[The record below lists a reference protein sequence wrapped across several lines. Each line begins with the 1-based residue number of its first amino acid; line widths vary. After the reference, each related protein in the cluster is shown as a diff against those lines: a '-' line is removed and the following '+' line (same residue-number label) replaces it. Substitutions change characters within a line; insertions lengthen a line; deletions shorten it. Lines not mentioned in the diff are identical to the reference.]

1 MRWWN
6 VAATVVVVM
15 VVVQEVDASNI
26 LILAPIGTRS
36 HKIFYMAIA
45 EVLAARNHKVTFVTG
60 YKSSKN
66 TTNIREVFLPDGEMY
81 RNVPNMFTSTQNEL
95 FIKLAMDMPKSCANA
110 LGSEAIQGIKEEHY
124 DLVMLSVVMTECLY
138 SLIHKLQVPYI
149 HLHPMALTAINSDV
163 AHSVHF
169 SSMVPNVFLN
179 LIYPLSFT
187 ERIYNAI
194 YDATFNLFYHL
205 VLFSMMEAE
214 CRQMKL
220 CQEDTPLSQIR
231 LNGTLFIINSVEAL
245 EIPIRPYTATVVH
258 AGGIHCR
265 PAQPL
270 PQELEDWVAEA
281 GDAGFI
287 FFSLG
292 SVVKAST
299 MPEEYR
305 RVLVEVFASLKQRV
319 LWKWD
324 EETMEDLPANVRLAK
339 WIPQQDILGDPRLR
353 LFITHGG
360 LLSSQEATY
369 HGVPLLG
376 IPVFADQQ
384 YNVRQIRMEGWGR
397 FVHWKDLTYDTLR
410 QPILEILQ
418 DTKIREVVTRRQA
431 VMKDQPMSPGQWMT
445 YWVEYAL
452 RHGGAPHLRSPFAT
466 MPWYK
471 MYNVDVWLLVLVVST
486 LAVILTFFILRAFLH
501 AFICA
506 FPRAVYTR
514 LSTLTK
520 YKKQ

>member
-138 SLIHKLQVPYI
+138 SLIHKLQDGGRVP
-149 HLHPMALTAINSDV
+149 ADEA
-163 AHSVHF
+163 
-169 SSMVPNVFLN
+169 VPGG
-179 LIYPLSFT
+179 
-187 ERIYNAI
+187 
-194 YDATFNLFYHL
+194 H
-205 VLFSMMEAE
+205 
-214 CRQMKL
+214 
-220 CQEDTPLSQIR
+220 TPLPDKAQC
-231 LNGTLFIINSVEAL
+231 VEAL